1 MKIEDFLVPSE
12 ITVFETMSVI
22 NKNKKGIV
30 FVCQEAKLIGTL
42 TDGDIRRFILGGG
55 NLGERA
61 GFIANK
67 QFIYLKISSKEL
79 AENMM
84 DKYCVSAVPVVND
97 RCEITSIY
105 FDDGIRVDR
114 DAAERQIDI
123 PLVIMAGGKGS
134 RLKPF
139 TDILPKPLI
148 PIGEKTITEHIIDK
162 FIPFGCREI
171 YLIVNYKKEF
181 IKAYFQEEKYS
192 SLIHLVEEPS
202 YLGTG
207 GGIRLLEDK
216 ISTTF
221 FVSNCDILLDV
232 DYSDILAYHRRESNT
247 ITLVS
252 AKKKFTIPYGTIVA
266 DAENNIKDIIE
277 KPSHDYLVNTGVYIL
292 EPEVI
297 NLIPEGVFIH
307 ITQIISDC
315 IAQRKKV
322 GTYIIEDESWMDMG
336 QMDELEKM
344 KKRFEK

>member
-1 MKIEDFLVPSE
+1 MKLEDFLVSPE
-12 ITVFETMSVI
+12 ITILGAMAII
-22 NKNKKGIV
+22 NKNAKGIV
-30 FVCQEAKLIGTL
+30 FVCRGAKLIGTL
-42 TDGDIRRFILGGG
+42 TDGDIRRFILDGG
-55 NLGERA
+55 NLSEKA
-61 GFIANK
+61 DLITNK
-67 QFIYLKISSKEL
+67 QFIFLKINSKEL
-79 AENMM
+79 AQSTME
-84 DKYCVSAVPVVND
+84 KHFVSAVPVLND
-97 RCEITSIY
+97 RCEIISIY
-105 FDDGIRVDR
+105 FDDGSRVDR
-114 DAAERQIDI
+114 DAADRQIDI

-171 YLIVNYKKEF
+171 YLIINYKKEF
-181 IKAYFQEEKYS
+181 IKAYFQEEKYGP
-192 SLIHLVEEPS
+192 LIHFVEEPS

-207 GGIRLLEDK
+207 GGIRLLEDR
-216 ISTTF
+216 INTTF

-266 DAENNIKDIIE
+266 DDENNIKDIIE
-277 KPSHDYLVNTGVYIL
+277 KPSHEYLVNTGVYIL

-297 NLIPEGVFIH
+297 RLIPEGIFTH
-307 ITQIISDC
+307 ITQIIANC
-315 IAQRKKV
+315 IAQDKKV
-322 GTYIIEDESWMDMG
+322 GTYIIEDENWMDMG